1 VFVPLDFPY
10 TQTLRGTRT
19 EALRGVVSC
28 ELSHHK
34 GSSSHTNYFHSQ
46 PGVQSWPAS
55 CANAYLSCV
64 TDIHMVFITMK
75 KRLNWLCFMRPR
87 LWPVCQKHS
96 YVLRLW
102 EILFLNVLDQHVFPS
117 LSHCCTVKVLIK
129 TKPHLAFLV
138 LSFFLFGM
146 IERFNESMFSITQY
160 CGTHYSNC
168 VSKWCW
174 IFIKYMLEKIQKSWL
189 LNYFTDIWRHFSII
203 VLNCT

>member
-1 VFVPLDFPY
+1 LLQWEKEFCWKATVVFVPLDSPY

-138 LSFFLFGM
+138 LSFFSFWNDWT
-146 IERFNESMFSITQY
+146 F
-160 CGTHYSNC
+160 
-168 VSKWCW
+168 
-174 IFIKYMLEKIQKSWL
+174 
-189 LNYFTDIWRHFSII
+189 
-203 VLNCT
+203 